1 MSEPVTIYTVSRWPI
16 TAAAKTSAGYKTLH
30 FEFMAN
36 SSSDALG
43 KALEDCTWQNPGY
56 NFGFRVI
63 STRIVFSDGA
73 TPDLSRVGELLA

>member
-1 MSEPVTIYTVSRWPI
+1 MSGPVTIYTVARWPK
-16 TAAAKTSAGYKTLH
+16 TAAAKTSAGYETFR
-30 FEFMAN
+30 FEFIAN

-63 STRIVFSDGA
+63 STRIVFPDGA
-73 TPDLSRVGELLA
+73 TPDLRTVGALLA